1 MQELTRLRILDI
13 KGIDPET
20 TPTTP
25 SVKIEKSSKVKGEN
39 PPATPEKV
47 ELATPVL
54 AWEWSIA

>member
-13 KGIDPET
+13 KGIDLET
-20 TPTTP
+20 TPTPP

-54 AWEWSIA
+54 A